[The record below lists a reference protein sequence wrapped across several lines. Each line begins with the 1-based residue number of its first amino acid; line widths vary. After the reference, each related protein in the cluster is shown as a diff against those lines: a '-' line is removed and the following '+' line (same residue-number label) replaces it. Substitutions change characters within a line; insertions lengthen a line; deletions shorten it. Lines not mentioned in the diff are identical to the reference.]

1 MLKNEKELNFKQL
14 IYIIDLGEFTI
25 EEKKERIIFLSKGI
39 LIAFKEKILFY
50 DYQRFSKT
58 FIKSI
63 DKKDISFI
71 KISKLL
77 DDRFCIYTLNET
89 LIYQF
94 NNEDYT
100 ITLLKRINVNL
111 DSLKEIEKDIFINV
125 AGNHIYFWK
134 ELKSIY
140 KDDNLFITILNIFF
154 GYILSTFLPN
164 YLGVFIYIIIAFFYA
179 IISFIIIHKY
189 VYLINP
195 YKRFR
200 KNSIYRYEKCG
211 NNLCCIKTFESIYI
225 FNYRNFKIIKEIFP
239 ISEQS
244 HFWYFC
250 IINENLILLINNVS
264 RRLAIFDVDQN
275 KIIKNIFTNNII
287 NIYHTTKIENNIF
300 ISFDNTK
307 IIKWKYNFEL
317 NDIEILNRIY
327 HPNIYPETSNIT
339 IEFLGKNIINNK
351 LYVTK
356 IKYEDHFQR
365 NYKIILYC
373 YK

>member
-140 KDDNLFITILNIFF
+140 KDDNLFI
-154 GYILSTFLPN
+154 
-164 YLGVFIYIIIAFFYA
+164 
-179 IISFIIIHKY
+179 
-189 VYLINP
+189 
-195 YKRFR
+195 
-200 KNSIYRYEKCG
+200 
-211 NNLCCIKTFESIYI
+211 
-225 FNYRNFKIIKEIFP
+225 
-239 ISEQS
+239 
-244 HFWYFC
+244 
-250 IINENLILLINNVS
+250 
-264 RRLAIFDVDQN
+264 
-275 KIIKNIFTNNII
+275 
-287 NIYHTTKIENNIF
+287 
-300 ISFDNTK
+300 
-307 IIKWKYNFEL
+307 
-317 NDIEILNRIY
+317 
-327 HPNIYPETSNIT
+327 
-339 IEFLGKNIINNK
+339 
-351 LYVTK
+351 
-356 IKYEDHFQR
+356 
-365 NYKIILYC
+365 
-373 YK
+373 